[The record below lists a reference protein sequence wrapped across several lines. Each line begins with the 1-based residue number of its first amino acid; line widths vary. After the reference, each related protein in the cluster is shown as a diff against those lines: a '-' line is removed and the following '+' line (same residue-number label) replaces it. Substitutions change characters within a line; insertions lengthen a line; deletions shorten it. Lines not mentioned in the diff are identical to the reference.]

1 MRGYFNIIMVSIIT
15 SLLMSCAPTA
25 QKKIMKQPEM
35 KSVFFLPADVLTVEE
50 NLITIRVEKPT
61 LFEGDVKLA
70 LQLAQ
75 GIIENSYLLEGKETN
90 LNQSR
95 AKVIRV
101 IGNDILLEILE
112 KSHSFKPGER
122 VRIFLEKK
130 IIAIKDFEVI
140 MGRNKAVAKYVQ
152 EDVTTALV
160 NSGQF
165 NVVERL
171 KLKSVLEELE
181 LSQTGMIDPNSAKQV
196 GKLLGAD
203 VILTGTLA
211 ATGEEWNVNL
221 RIVNTEKGL
230 IVVAINK
237 VAFLHE
243 LKVESFR
250 EIENLDGKFENTT
263 SGLAGWIIGTK
274 FERRTGKGGFQKVYV
289 DDKQGAKG
297 TKGCIAMQFKLGS
310 ERIEKNIQTRIR
322 NRLKR
327 DLSNYSGIK
336 FYIKASKDITVR
348 FHLTDG
354 EKGSA
359 REENWTRNIPVT
371 RDWKEI
377 RIPFNALSLAK
388 GMAQKLGTNQML
400 ELKYIEKIEWIVDDY
415 NVEPGT
421 EGIIW
426 LDEISFY

>member
-1 MRGYFNIIMVSIIT
+1 M
-15 SLLMSCAPTA
+15 
-25 QKKIMKQPEM
+25 
-35 KSVFFLPADVLTVEE
+35 LTVEE

-95 AKVIRV
+95 ARVIRI

-112 KSHSFKPGER
+112 KAHSFTPGEK

-140 MGRNKAVAKYVQ
+140 MGRNKEVAKYVQ

-181 LSQTGMIDPNSAKQV
+181 LSQTGAIDFKNAKQV

-203 VILTGTLA
+203 IILTGTLA
-211 ATGEEWNVNL
+211 ATGEQWNVNL
-221 RIVNTEKGL
+221 RMVNTETGL
-230 IVVAINK
+230 ITVAINK
-237 VAFLHE
+237 VALLHE
-243 LKVESFR
+243 LKAESFR
-250 EIENLDGKFENTT
+250 NIENIDGKFEDTT

-274 FERRTGKGGFQKVYV
+274 FERRTGKGGFQKVYI
-289 DDKQGAKG
+289 DGKQGAKG

-310 ERIEKNIQTRIR
+310 ERIERNIQTRIR

-336 FYIKASKDITVR
+336 FYIKASKDITVD

-359 REENWTRNIPVT
+359 QEENWYRLIPVT

-377 RIPFNALSLAK
+377 RIPFNSLSLHRGQAK
-388 GMAQKLGTNQML
+388 KLGTNQIL
-400 ELKYIEKIEWIVDDY
+400 ELKYIEKIEWLADEK
-415 NVEPGT
+415 NVELRT

-426 LDEISFY
+426 LDEILFY

>member
-1 MRGYFNIIMVSIIT
+1 MRGYSNIIMFSIIT
-15 SLLMSCAPTA
+15 FLLVSCAPTA
-25 QKKIMKQPEM
+25 QKKNRKQSEM
-35 KSVFFLPADVLTVEE
+35 KSVFYLLADVITVEK
-50 NLITIRVEKPT
+50 NLVTMRVEKPT
-61 LFEGDVKLA
+61 LFEGDLKLA

-75 GIIENSYLLEGKETN
+75 GIIDNSYFLEGKETN

-95 AKVIRV
+95 AKVIRI

-112 KSHSFKPGER
+112 KAHSFTPGEK

-140 MGRNKAVAKYVQ
+140 MGRNKEVAKYVQ

-181 LSQTGMIDPNSAKQV
+181 LSQTGVIDSKNAKQV

-211 ATGEEWNVNL
+211 ATGEQWNVNL
-221 RIVNTEKGL
+221 RMVNTETGL
-230 IVVAINK
+230 ITVAINK
-237 VAFLHE
+237 VAPLHE
-243 LKVESFR
+243 LKAESFR
-250 EIENLDGKFENTT
+250 NIENIDSKFEDTT

-274 FERRTGKGGFQKVYV
+274 FERRTGKGGFQKVYI

-297 TKGCIAMQFKLGS
+297 AKGCIAMQFKLGS

-327 DLSNYSGIK
+327 DLSNYSEIK
-336 FYIKASKDITVR
+336 FEIKASKDITVR

-359 REENWTRNIPVT
+359 QEENWYRLIPVT

-377 RIPFNALSLAK
+377 RIPFHSLSLATGK
-388 GMAQKLGTNQML
+388 AQKLGTNQIL
-400 ELKYIEKIEWIVDDY
+400 ELKYIEKIEWIVDDHH
-415 NVEPGT
+415 VKPGI

>member
-1 MRGYFNIIMVSIIT
+1 MRLYFNVFMFSIIT
-15 SLLMSCAPTA
+15 SLLMSCVPTM
-25 QKKIMKQPEM
+25 QTKVTKEPEM
-35 KSVFFLPADVLTVEE
+35 KSVFYLPAEVITAEE
-50 NLITIRVEKPT
+50 NRVTLRVKKPT
-61 LFEGDVKLA
+61 LFEGDDKLA

-95 AKVIRV
+95 AIVTRI

-112 KSHSFKPGER
+112 KDHSFTPGEK

-140 MGRNKAVAKYVQ
+140 MGRNKEVAKYVQ

-181 LSQTGMIDPNSAKQV
+181 LSQTGAIGSKNAKQI

-211 ATGEEWNVNL
+211 ATGEQWNVNL
-221 RIVNTEKGL
+221 RMVNTETGL
-230 IVVAINK
+230 ITVAINK
-237 VAFLHE
+237 VAPLHE
-243 LKVESFR
+243 LKAESFR
-250 EIENLDGKFENTT
+250 NIENIDGEFEDTT

-274 FERRTGKGGFQKVYV
+274 FEGRTGKGGFQKVYI
-289 DDKQGAKG
+289 DDKQGAEG

-310 ERIEKNIQTRIR
+310 ERIEKNIQTRLR

-336 FYIKASKDITVR
+336 FYIKASKDITVH

-359 REENWTRNIPVT
+359 QEENWYRNIFVT

-377 RIPFNALSLAK
+377 RIPFNSLPIHRGKAK
-388 GMAQKLGTNQML
+388 QLGTNQIL
-400 ELKYIEKIEWIVDDY
+400 ELKYIEKIEWLADEK
-415 NVEPGT
+415 NVELGT

-426 LDEISFY
+426 LDEVSFF

>member
-1 MRGYFNIIMVSIIT
+1 MRGYSNIIMLCVIT
-15 SLLMSCAPTA
+15 FLLMSCAQTD
-25 QKKIMKQPEM
+25 QKKATKQPEM
-35 KSVFFLPADVLTVEE
+35 KSVFYLPAEVITVEE

-95 AKVIRV
+95 AKVIRI

-112 KSHSFKPGER
+112 KAHSFTPGEK

-140 MGRNKAVAKYVQ
+140 MGRNKEVAKYVQ

-171 KLKSVLEELE
+171 KLKTVLEELE
-181 LSQTGMIDPNSAKQV
+181 LSQTGVIDSKNAKQV

-211 ATGEEWNVNL
+211 ATGEQWNVNL
-221 RIVNTEKGL
+221 RMVNTETGL
-230 IVVAINK
+230 ITAAINN
-237 VAFLHE
+237 VAPLHE
-243 LKVESFR
+243 LKAESFR
-250 EIENLDGKFENTT
+250 NIENIDGKFEDTT

-274 FERRTGKGGFQKVYV
+274 FERRTGKGGFQKVYI

-310 ERIEKNIQTRIR
+310 ERIEKNIQTKIR

-336 FYIKASKDITVR
+336 FYLKASKDITVV
-348 FHLTDG
+348 FNLTDG

-359 REENWTRNIPVT
+359 QEENWYRLIPVA

-377 RIPFNALSLAK
+377 RIPFHSLSLHRGK
-388 GMAQKLGTNQML
+388 AQKLGTNQIL
-400 ELKYIEKIEWIVDDY
+400 ELKYIEKIEWLADEK
-415 NVEPGT
+415 NVELGT